1 MMNRIAV
8 FPGTFDPLS
17 LGHVD
22 IVKRALH
29 LFDAIY
35 IAIGINMNKK
45 PLFSLALRQKW
56 LKTVF
61 KDYPQIRID
70 TYHGLT
76 VDYCKEKN
84 AAYILR
90 GLRNTMDFEYEKTLA
105 QLNNKL
111 NPFTETVFM
120 MCHPEYNAINSSAIR
135 DILINQG
142 DASAFLPP
150 EIAMDIQNNVSNQ

>member
-1 MMNRIAV
+1 MMSHIAV

-29 LFDAIY
+29 LFDTIY
-35 IAIGINMNKK
+35 LAIGTNMNKH
-45 PLFSLALRQKW
+45 PMFSLDLRLRW

-61 KDYPQIRID
+61 KDYDQVRID

-76 VDYCKEKN
+76 VDFCKEKN

-90 GLRNTMDFEYEKTLA
+90 GLRNTIDFEYEKTIA

-111 NPFTETVFM
+111 NPFIETVFI
-120 MCHPEYNAINSSAIR
+120 MCNPAYHAINSSAIR
-135 DILINQG
+135 DILINRG

-150 EIAMDIQNNVSNQ
+150 EVAMDIQKSVESH